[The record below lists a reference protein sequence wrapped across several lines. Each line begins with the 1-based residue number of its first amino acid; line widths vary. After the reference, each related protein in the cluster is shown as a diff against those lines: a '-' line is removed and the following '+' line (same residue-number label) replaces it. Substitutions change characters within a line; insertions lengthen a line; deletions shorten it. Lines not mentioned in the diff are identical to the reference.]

1 MIIHHQGFCPERM
14 SDHGE
19 HGKKPRRRRSLPS
32 TLSGQPDP
40 EVVVVQL
47 PPHLAAVVELACER
61 WELTLSDGAPRGDW
75 STILAVSRRGV
86 PCVLKIAGPD
96 HDATDE
102 ALALEAW
109 NGNGAA
115 RLLEADREHG
125 ALLLERLDSDRT
137 LRTAELAT
145 AAEVAGS
152 LIRELAVPAPAGLP
166 LLADIAAQKPGIL
179 RRRQGAL
186 GEPVP
191 GRWIDIACGLA
202 RDLATDP
209 GSQLVHSDLHYDN
222 ILAGSRRP
230 WLAIDPKPVT
240 GNPERS
246 VAELMWDRIDDAT
259 QPQEVHALFAALTRT
274 GMLHPDR
281 ARAWT
286 IVQAVD
292 YWLWGLGAGLTED
305 PRRCER
311 LLATLDP

>member
-1 MIIHHQGFCPERM
+1 MAINPVRGNPN
-14 SDHGE
+14 
-19 HGKKPRRRRSLPS
+19 
-32 TLSGQPDP
+32 P

-47 PPHLAAVVELACER
+47 SPHLAAVVERLCER
-61 WELTLSDGAPRGDW
+61 WGLTLSGEAPKGEW
-75 STILAVSRRGV
+75 NTILAASRRGV
-86 PCVLKIAGPD
+86 PCVLKIAGPE
-96 HDATDE
+96 HNAIDE
-102 ALALEAW
+102 AIALEAW

-115 RLLEADREHG
+115 RLLEADRDHG
-125 ALLLERLDSDRT
+125 ALLLERLDPDRT

-145 AAEVAGS
+145 AAEIAGS
-152 LIRELAVPAPAGLP
+152 LIHELAVPAPAGLP
-166 LLADIAAQKPGIL
+166 LLADIVSQKPGIL

-202 RDLATDP
+202 CDLATDP
-209 GSQLVHSDLHYDN
+209 GNQLVHGDLHYDN

-230 WLAIDPKPVT
+230 WLAIDPKPVI

-259 QPQEVHALFAALTRT
+259 QPHEIHALFAALTRT

-311 LLATLDP
+311 LLTTLDP

>member
-1 MIIHHQGFCPERM
+1 M
-14 SDHGE
+14 
-19 HGKKPRRRRSLPS
+19 
-32 TLSGQPDP
+32 
-40 EVVVVQL
+40 VQL
-47 PPHLAAVVELACER
+47 PPHLAAVVERLCER
-61 WELTLSDGAPRGDW
+61 WELTLSGEAPKGEW
-75 STILAVSRRGV
+75 NTILAASRRGV
-86 PCVLKIAGPD
+86 PCVLKIAGPE
-96 HDATDE
+96 HNAIDE
-102 ALALEAW
+102 AIALEAW
-109 NGNGAA
+109 SGNGAA
-115 RLLEADREHG
+115 RLLEADRDHG
-125 ALLLERLDSDRT
+125 ALLLERLDPDRT

-145 AAEVAGS
+145 AAEIAGS
-152 LIRELAVPAPAGLP
+152 LIHELAVPAPAGLP
-166 LLADIAAQKPGIL
+166 LLTDIVSQKPGIL

-202 RDLATDP
+202 GDLATDP
-209 GSQLVHSDLHYDN
+209 GNQLVHGDLHYDN

-246 VAELMWDRIDDAT
+246 VAELMWDRIDNAT
-259 QPQEVHALFAALTRT
+259 QPHEIRALFAALTRT
-274 GMLHPDR
+274 GMLHSDR

>member
-1 MIIHHQGFCPERM
+1 
-14 SDHGE
+14 
-19 HGKKPRRRRSLPS
+19 
-32 TLSGQPDP
+32 
-40 EVVVVQL
+40 VVVQL
-47 PPHLAAVVELACER
+47 SPHLAAVVELACER
-61 WELTLSDGAPRGDW
+61 WELTLSGEAPRGDW
-75 STILAVSRRGV
+75 STILVASCRGV
-86 PCVLKIAGPD
+86 PCVLKIAGPQ
-96 HDATDE
+96 HNAIDE

-109 NGNGAA
+109 NGNGAV

-125 ALLLERLDSDRT
+125 ALLLERLDPDRT
-137 LRTAELAT
+137 LRTTELAT
-145 AAEVAGS
+145 AAEIVGS

-166 LLADIAAQKPGIL
+166 LLTDIASQKPDIL

-191 GRWIDIACGLA
+191 SRWIDIACGLA
-202 RDLATDP
+202 CDLATDA
-209 GSQLVHSDLHYDN
+209 GNQLVHGDLHYGN

-230 WLAIDPKPVT
+230 WLAIDPKPVI

-246 VAELMWDRIDDAT
+246 VAELMWDRIDDAA
-259 QPQEVHALFAALTRT
+259 QPHEVRDLFAALTRT
-274 GMLHPDR
+274 GMLHSDR

>member
-1 MIIHHQGFCPERM
+1 MAINPVRGNPN
-14 SDHGE
+14 
-19 HGKKPRRRRSLPS
+19 
-32 TLSGQPDP
+32 P

-47 PPHLAAVVELACER
+47 SPHLAAVVERLCER
-61 WELTLSDGAPRGDW
+61 WGLTLSGEAPKGEW
-75 STILAVSRRGV
+75 NTILAASRRGV
-86 PCVLKIAGPD
+86 PCVLKIAGPE
-96 HDATDE
+96 HNAIDE
-102 ALALEAW
+102 AIALEAW

-115 RLLEADREHG
+115 RLLEADRDHG
-125 ALLLERLDSDRT
+125 ALLLERLDPDRT

-145 AAEVAGS
+145 AAEIAGS
-152 LIRELAVPAPAGLP
+152 LIHELAVPAPAGLP
-166 LLADIAAQKPGIL
+166 LLADIVSEKPGIL

-202 RDLATDP
+202 CDLATDP
-209 GSQLVHSDLHYDN
+209 GNQLVHGDLHYGN

-230 WLAIDPKPVT
+230 WLAIDPKPVI

-259 QPQEVHALFAALTRT
+259 QPHEIHALFAALTRT

-311 LLATLDP
+311 LLTTLDP

>member
-1 MIIHHQGFCPERM
+1 
-14 SDHGE
+14 
-19 HGKKPRRRRSLPS
+19 
-32 TLSGQPDP
+32 
-40 EVVVVQL
+40 VVVQL
-47 PPHLAAVVELACER
+47 SPHLAAVVERLCER
-61 WELTLSDGAPRGDW
+61 WGLTLSGEAPKGDW
-75 STILAVSRRGV
+75 NTILAASRRGV
-86 PCVLKIAGPD
+86 PCVLKIAGPE
-96 HDATDE
+96 HNAIDE
-102 ALALEAW
+102 AIALEAW

-115 RLLEADREHG
+115 RLLEADRDHG

-145 AAEVAGS
+145 AAEIAGS
-152 LIRELAVPAPAGLP
+152 LIHELAVPAPAGLP
-166 LLADIAAQKPGIL
+166 LLADIVSQKPGIL
-179 RRRQGAL
+179 RRRQRAL
-186 GEPVP
+186 DEPVP

-202 RDLATDP
+202 CDLATDP
-209 GSQLVHSDLHYDN
+209 GNQLVHGDLHYDN

-230 WLAIDPKPVT
+230 WLAIDPKPVI

-259 QPQEVHALFAALTRT
+259 QPHEIHALFAALTRA
-274 GMLHPDR
+274 GMLHSDR

-311 LLATLDP
+311 LLATIDP

>member
-1 MIIHHQGFCPERM
+1 MAINPVRGNPN
-14 SDHGE
+14 
-19 HGKKPRRRRSLPS
+19 
-32 TLSGQPDP
+32 P

-47 PPHLAAVVELACER
+47 SPHLAAVVERLCER
-61 WELTLSDGAPRGDW
+61 WGLTLSGEAPKGEW
-75 STILAVSRRGV
+75 NTILAASRRGV
-86 PCVLKIAGPD
+86 PCVLKIAGPE
-96 HDATDE
+96 HNAIDE
-102 ALALEAW
+102 AIALEAW

-115 RLLEADREHG
+115 RLLEADRDHG
-125 ALLLERLDSDRT
+125 ALLLERLDPDRT

-145 AAEVAGS
+145 AAEIAGS
-152 LIRELAVPAPAGLP
+152 LIHELAVPAPAGLP
-166 LLADIAAQKPGIL
+166 LLADIVSQKPGIL

-202 RDLATDP
+202 CDLATDP
-209 GSQLVHSDLHYDN
+209 GNQLVHGDLHYDN

-230 WLAIDPKPVT
+230 WLAIDPKPVI

-259 QPQEVHALFAALTRT
+259 QPHEVHALFAALTRT

>member
-1 MIIHHQGFCPERM
+1 MAINPVRGNPN
-14 SDHGE
+14 
-19 HGKKPRRRRSLPS
+19 
-32 TLSGQPDP
+32 P

-47 PPHLAAVVELACER
+47 SPHLAAVVERLCER
-61 WELTLSDGAPRGDW
+61 WGLTLSGEAPKGEW
-75 STILAVSRRGV
+75 NTILAASRRGV
-86 PCVLKIAGPD
+86 PCVLKIAGPE
-96 HDATDE
+96 HNATAE
-102 ALALEAW
+102 AIALEAW

-115 RLLEADREHG
+115 RLLEADRDHG
-125 ALLLERLDSDRT
+125 ALLLERLDPDRT

-145 AAEVAGS
+145 AAEIAGS
-152 LIRELAVPAPAGLP
+152 LIHELAVPAPAGLP
-166 LLADIAAQKPGIL
+166 LLADIVSQKPGIL

-202 RDLATDP
+202 CDLATDP
-209 GSQLVHSDLHYDN
+209 GNQLVHGDLHYGN

-230 WLAIDPKPVT
+230 WLAIDPKPVI

-259 QPQEVHALFAALTRT
+259 QPHEIHALFAALTRT

-311 LLATLDP
+311 LLTTLDP

>member
-1 MIIHHQGFCPERM
+1 
-14 SDHGE
+14 
-19 HGKKPRRRRSLPS
+19 
-32 TLSGQPDP
+32 
-40 EVVVVQL
+40 VVVALSPQ
-47 PPHLAAVVELACER
+47 LAAVVERLCER
-61 WELTLSDGAPRGDW
+61 WELTLSGEPPRGDW
-75 STILAVSRRGV
+75 STILAASRRGV
-86 PCVLKIAGPD
+86 PCVLKIAGPE
-96 HDATDE
+96 HNAIDE
-102 ALALEAW
+102 AIALEAW

-115 RLLEADREHG
+115 RLLEADLDDG
-125 ALLLERLDSDRT
+125 ALLLERLDPDRT
-137 LRTAELAT
+137 LRSAELAT
-145 AAEVAGS
+145 AAEIAGG
-152 LIRELAVPAPAGLP
+152 LIHELAVPAPAGLP

-179 RRRQGAL
+179 RRRQRAL

-202 RDLATDP
+202 CDLATDP
-209 GSQLVHSDLHYDN
+209 GSQLVHGDLHYDN

-230 WLAIDPKPVT
+230 WLATDPKPVI

-259 QPQEVHALFAALTRT
+259 QPHEVHALFATLTRA
-274 GMLHPDR
+274 GLLHPDR

-311 LLATLDP
+311 LLTTLDP

>member
-1 MIIHHQGFCPERM
+1 M
-14 SDHGE
+14 
-19 HGKKPRRRRSLPS
+19 
-32 TLSGQPDP
+32 
-40 EVVVVQL
+40 VQL
-47 PPHLAAVVELACER
+47 PPHLAAVVERLCER
-61 WELTLSDGAPRGDW
+61 WELTLSGEAPKGEW
-75 STILAVSRRGV
+75 NTILAASRRGV
-86 PCVLKIAGPD
+86 PCVLKIAGPE
-96 HDATDE
+96 HNAIDE
-102 ALALEAW
+102 AIALEAW

-115 RLLEADREHG
+115 RLLEADRDHG
-125 ALLLERLDSDRT
+125 ALLSERLDPDRT

-145 AAEVAGS
+145 AAEIAGS
-152 LIRELAVPAPAGLP
+152 LIHELAVPAPAGLP
-166 LLADIAAQKPGIL
+166 LLTDIVSQKPGIL

-202 RDLATDP
+202 GDLATDP
-209 GSQLVHSDLHYDN
+209 GNQLVHGDLHYDN

-246 VAELMWDRIDDAT
+246 VAELMWDRIDNAT
-259 QPQEVHALFAALTRT
+259 QPHEIRALFAALTRT
-274 GMLHPDR
+274 GMLHSDR

>member
-1 MIIHHQGFCPERM
+1 
-14 SDHGE
+14 
-19 HGKKPRRRRSLPS
+19 
-32 TLSGQPDP
+32 
-40 EVVVVQL
+40 VVVQL
-47 PPHLAAVVELACER
+47 SPHLAAVVERLCER
-61 WELTLSDGAPRGDW
+61 WGLTLSGEAPRGEW
-75 STILAVSRRGV
+75 NTILAASRRGV
-86 PCVLKIAGPD
+86 PCVLKIAGPE
-96 HDATDE
+96 HNAIDE
-102 ALALEAW
+102 AIALEVW

-115 RLLEADREHG
+115 RLLEADRDHG
-125 ALLLERLDSDRT
+125 ALLLERLDPDRT
-137 LRTAELAT
+137 LRTAELAA
-145 AAEVAGS
+145 AAEIAGS

-166 LLADIAAQKPGIL
+166 LLADIVSQKPGIL

-202 RDLATDP
+202 CDLATDP
-209 GSQLVHSDLHYDN
+209 GNQLVHGDLHYDN

-230 WLAIDPKPVT
+230 WLAIDPKPVI

-246 VAELMWDRIDDAT
+246 VAELMWDRIDEAT
-259 QPQEVHALFAALTRT
+259 QPHEIHALFAALTRT

>member
-1 MIIHHQGFCPERM
+1 
-14 SDHGE
+14 
-19 HGKKPRRRRSLPS
+19 
-32 TLSGQPDP
+32 
-40 EVVVVQL
+40 VVVQL
-47 PPHLAAVVELACER
+47 PPHVAAVVELACER

-86 PCVLKIAGPD
+86 PCVLKIAGPE
-96 HDATDE
+96 HDAIDE

-115 RLLEADREHG
+115 RLLEADLEHG
-125 ALLLERLDSDRT
+125 ALLLERLDPDRT

-145 AAEVAGS
+145 AAEVAGG

-179 RRRQGAL
+179 RHRQGAL

-209 GSQLVHSDLHYDN
+209 GSQLVHGDLHYDN

-246 VAELMWDRIDDAT
+246 VAELMWDRIDDAP
-259 QPQEVHALFAALTRT
+259 QPHEVRALFAAVTRT

>member
-1 MIIHHQGFCPERM
+1 MAINPVR
-14 SDHGE
+14 DN
-19 HGKKPRRRRSLPS
+19 
-32 TLSGQPDP
+32 PDP

-47 PPHLAAVVELACER
+47 SPHLAAVVERLCER
-61 WELTLSDGAPRGDW
+61 WGLTLSGEAPKGEW
-75 STILAVSRRGV
+75 NTILAASRRGV
-86 PCVLKIAGPD
+86 PCVLKIAGPE
-96 HDATDE
+96 HNAIDE
-102 ALALEAW
+102 AIALEAW

-115 RLLEADREHG
+115 RLLEADRDHG
-125 ALLLERLDSDRT
+125 ALLLERLDPDRT

-145 AAEVAGS
+145 AAEIAGS
-152 LIRELAVPAPAGLP
+152 LIHELAVPAPAGLP
-166 LLADIAAQKPGIL
+166 LLADIVSQKPGIL
-179 RRRQGAL
+179 RRRQDAL

-202 RDLATDP
+202 CDLATDP
-209 GSQLVHSDLHYDN
+209 GNQLVHGDLHYDN

-246 VAELMWDRIDDAT
+246 VAELMWDRIDDAA
-259 QPQEVHALFAALTRT
+259 QPHEIHALFAALTRT

>member
-1 MIIHHQGFCPERM
+1 MV
-14 SDHGE
+14 SA
-19 HGKKPRRRRSLPS
+19 
-32 TLSGQPDP
+32 LSGQPNP

-61 WELTLSDGAPRGDW
+61 WELTLSDEAPRGDW
-75 STILAVSRRGV
+75 GTILAVSRLGV
-86 PCVLKIAGPD
+86 PCVLKIAGPE
-96 HDATDE
+96 HDAIDE

-109 NGNGAA
+109 NGNGAV

-125 ALLLERLDSDRT
+125 ALLLERLDPDRT
-137 LRTAELAT
+137 LRTAQLAT

-166 LLADIAAQKPGIL
+166 LLVDIAAQKPGIL

-186 GEPVP
+186 GGPVP

-202 RDLATDP
+202 RDLAADP
-209 GSQLVHSDLHYDN
+209 GGQLVHGDLHYDN

-230 WLAIDPKPVT
+230 WLAIDPKPAA

-246 VAELMWDRIDDAT
+246 VAELMWDRNDDAT
-259 QPQEVHALFAALTRT
+259 QPHEVHALFAALTRAGT
-274 GMLHPDR
+274 LHPDR

-292 YWLWGLGAGLTED
+292 YWLWGLGAGLTGD

-311 LLATLDP
+311 LLAILDP

>member
-1 MIIHHQGFCPERM
+1 MASNPVRGNPN
-14 SDHGE
+14 
-19 HGKKPRRRRSLPS
+19 
-32 TLSGQPDP
+32 P
-40 EVVVVQL
+40 EVVAVQL
-47 PPHLAAVVELACER
+47 SPHLAAIVERLCER
-61 WELTLSDGAPRGDW
+61 WELTLSGEAPRGEW
-75 STILAVSRRGV
+75 NTILAASRRGV
-86 PCVLKIAGPD
+86 PCVLKIAGPE
-96 HDATDE
+96 HNAIDE
-102 ALALEAW
+102 AIALEAW

-115 RLLEADREHG
+115 RLLEADRDHG
-125 ALLLERLDSDRT
+125 ALLLERLDPDRT

-145 AAEVAGS
+145 AAEIAGS
-152 LIRELAVPAPAGLP
+152 LIHELAVPAPAGLP
-166 LLADIAAQKPGIL
+166 LLADIVSQKPAIL

-202 RDLATDP
+202 GDLATDP
-209 GSQLVHSDLHYDN
+209 GNQLVHGDLHYDN

-230 WLAIDPKPVT
+230 WLAIDPKPAI

-259 QPQEVHALFAALTRT
+259 QPHEIHTLFAALSRT
-274 GMLHPDR
+274 GMLNPDR

-305 PRRCER
+305 PRRCEK
-311 LLATLDP
+311 LLATFDP

>member
-1 MIIHHQGFCPERM
+1 MAINPVR
-14 SDHGE
+14 DN
-19 HGKKPRRRRSLPS
+19 
-32 TLSGQPDP
+32 PDP

-47 PPHLAAVVELACER
+47 SPHLAAVVERLCER
-61 WELTLSDGAPRGDW
+61 WGLTLSGEAPKGEW
-75 STILAVSRRGV
+75 NTILAASRRGV
-86 PCVLKIAGPD
+86 PCVLKIAGPE
-96 HDATDE
+96 HNAIDE
-102 ALALEAW
+102 AIALEAW

-115 RLLEADREHG
+115 RLLEADRDHG
-125 ALLLERLDSDRT
+125 ALLLERLDPDRT

-145 AAEVAGS
+145 AAEIAGS
-152 LIRELAVPAPAGLP
+152 LIHELAVPAPAGLP
-166 LLADIAAQKPGIL
+166 LLADIVSQKPGIL
-179 RRRQGAL
+179 RRRQDAL
-186 GEPVP
+186 REPVP

-202 RDLATDP
+202 CDLATDP
-209 GSQLVHSDLHYDN
+209 GNQLVHGDLHYDN

-259 QPQEVHALFAALTRT
+259 QPHEIHALFAALTRA
-274 GMLHPDR
+274 GMLHSDR

-311 LLATLDP
+311 LLAALDP

>member
-1 MIIHHQGFCPERM
+1 MKRELILRAAEEQPCPG
-14 SDHGE
+14 H
-19 HGKKPRRRRSLPS
+19 PI
-32 TLSGQPDP
+32 P

-61 WELTLSDGAPRGDW
+61 WELRLSDGAPRGDW
-75 STILAVSRRGV
+75 STILAVSRRGA
-86 PCVLKIAGPD
+86 PCVLKIAGPE
-96 HDATDE
+96 HNVVDE
-102 ALALEAW
+102 ALALETW
-109 NGNGAA
+109 NGNGAV

-125 ALLLERLDSDRT
+125 VLLLEQLDPERT

-166 LLADIAAQKPGIL
+166 LLTDIAAQEPGIL

-191 GRWIDIACGLA
+191 GRWIGIACGLA
-202 RDLATDP
+202 RDLAADP
-209 GSQLVHSDLHYDN
+209 GSQLVHGDLHYGN
-222 ILAGSRRP
+222 ILASSRRP
-230 WLAIDPKPVT
+230 WLAIDPKPAT

-259 QPQEVHALFAALTRT
+259 QPHEVHALFAALTRA
-274 GMLHPDR
+274 GMLDPDR

>member
-1 MIIHHQGFCPERM
+1 MAINPVRGNPN
-14 SDHGE
+14 
-19 HGKKPRRRRSLPS
+19 
-32 TLSGQPDP
+32 P

-47 PPHLAAVVELACER
+47 SPHLAAVVERLCER
-61 WELTLSDGAPRGDW
+61 WGLTLSGEAPKGEW
-75 STILAVSRRGV
+75 NTILAASRRGV
-86 PCVLKIAGPD
+86 PCVLKIAGPE
-96 HDATDE
+96 HNATAE
-102 ALALEAW
+102 AIALEAW

-115 RLLEADREHG
+115 RLLEADRDHG
-125 ALLLERLDSDRT
+125 ALLLERLDPDRT

-145 AAEVAGS
+145 AAEIAGS
-152 LIRELAVPAPAGLP
+152 LIHELAVPAPAGLP
-166 LLADIAAQKPGIL
+166 LLADIVSQKPGIL

-202 RDLATDP
+202 CDLATDP
-209 GSQLVHSDLHYDN
+209 GNQLVHGDLHYDN

-230 WLAIDPKPVT
+230 WLAIDPKPVI

-259 QPQEVHALFAALTRT
+259 QPHEIHALFAALTRT

-311 LLATLDP
+311 LLTTLDP

>member
-1 MIIHHQGFCPERM
+1 MRPE
-14 SDHGE
+14 
-19 HGKKPRRRRSLPS
+19 
-32 TLSGQPDP
+32 
-40 EVVVVQL
+40 
-47 PPHLAAVVELACER
+47 
-61 WELTLSDGAPRGDW
+61 
-75 STILAVSRRGV
+75 
-86 PCVLKIAGPD
+86 IAGPE
-96 HDATDE
+96 HNAIDE
-102 ALALEAW
+102 AIALEAW

-115 RLLEADREHG
+115 RLLEADRDHG
-125 ALLLERLDSDRT
+125 ALLLERLDPDRT

-145 AAEVAGS
+145 AAEIAGS
-152 LIRELAVPAPAGLP
+152 LIHELAVPAPAGLP
-166 LLADIAAQKPGIL
+166 LLADIVSQKPGIL
-179 RRRQGAL
+179 RRRQDAL
-186 GEPVP
+186 GGPVP

-202 RDLATDP
+202 CDLATDP
-209 GSQLVHSDLHYDN
+209 GNQLVHGDLHYDN

-259 QPQEVHALFAALTRT
+259 QPHEIHALFAALTRA
-274 GMLHPDR
+274 GMLHSDR

-292 YWLWGLGAGLTED
+292 YWLWGLGTGLTED

>member
-1 MIIHHQGFCPERM
+1 MAINPVRGNPN
-14 SDHGE
+14 
-19 HGKKPRRRRSLPS
+19 
-32 TLSGQPDP
+32 P

-47 PPHLAAVVELACER
+47 SPHLAAVVERLCER
-61 WELTLSDGAPRGDW
+61 WGLTLSGEAPKGEW
-75 STILAVSRRGV
+75 NTILAASRRGV
-86 PCVLKIAGPD
+86 PCVLKIAGPE
-96 HDATDE
+96 HNATAE
-102 ALALEAW
+102 AIALEAW

-115 RLLEADREHG
+115 RLLEADRDHG
-125 ALLLERLDSDRT
+125 ALLLERLDPDRT
-137 LRTAELAT
+137 LRTAELST
-145 AAEVAGS
+145 AAEIAGS
-152 LIRELAVPAPAGLP
+152 LIHELAVPAPAGLP
-166 LLADIAAQKPGIL
+166 LLADIVSQKPGIL

-202 RDLATDP
+202 CDLATDP
-209 GSQLVHSDLHYDN
+209 GNQLVHGDLHYGN

-230 WLAIDPKPVT
+230 WLAIDPKPVI

-259 QPQEVHALFAALTRT
+259 QPHEIHALFAALTRT

-311 LLATLDP
+311 LLTTLDP

>member
-1 MIIHHQGFCPERM
+1 VE
-14 SDHGE
+14 D
-19 HGKKPRRRRSLPS
+19 SLTWPS
-32 TLSGQPDP
+32 ALSGQPNP

-61 WELTLSDGAPRGDW
+61 WELTLADGAPRGDW
-75 STILAVSRRGV
+75 SAILAVSRRGV
-86 PCVLKIAGPD
+86 PCVLKIAGPE
-96 HDATDE
+96 HDAIDE

-109 NGNGAA
+109 NGNGAV

-125 ALLLERLDSDRT
+125 ALLLERLDPDRT

-145 AAEVAGS
+145 AAEVAGG

-166 LLADIAAQKPGIL
+166 LLADIAARKPGIL

-202 RDLATDP
+202 RDLAADP
-209 GSQLVHSDLHYDN
+209 GSQLVHGDLHYDN

-230 WLAIDPKPVT
+230 WLAIDPKPAA

-259 QPQEVHALFAALTRT
+259 QPREVHALFAALTRA

-311 LLATLDP
+311 LLAALDP

>member
-1 MIIHHQGFCPERM
+1 MAINPVRGNPN
-14 SDHGE
+14 
-19 HGKKPRRRRSLPS
+19 
-32 TLSGQPDP
+32 P

-47 PPHLAAVVELACER
+47 SPHLAAVVERLCER
-61 WELTLSDGAPRGDW
+61 WGLTLSGEAPKGEW
-75 STILAVSRRGV
+75 NTILAASRRGV
-86 PCVLKIAGPD
+86 PCVLKIAGPE
-96 HDATDE
+96 HNAIDE
-102 ALALEAW
+102 AIALEAW

-115 RLLEADREHG
+115 RLLEADRDHG
-125 ALLLERLDSDRT
+125 ALLLERLDPDRT

-145 AAEVAGS
+145 AAEIAGS
-152 LIRELAVPAPAGLP
+152 LIHELAVPAPAGLP
-166 LLADIAAQKPGIL
+166 LLADIVSEKPGIL

-202 RDLATDP
+202 CDLATDP
-209 GSQLVHSDLHYDN
+209 GNQLVHGDLHYDN

-230 WLAIDPKPVT
+230 WLAIDPKPVI

-259 QPQEVHALFAALTRT
+259 QPHEIHALFAALTRT

-311 LLATLDP
+311 LLTTLDP

>member
-1 MIIHHQGFCPERM
+1 
-14 SDHGE
+14 
-19 HGKKPRRRRSLPS
+19 
-32 TLSGQPDP
+32 
-40 EVVVVQL
+40 VVQL
-47 PPHLAAVVELACER
+47 SPHLAAVVERLCER
-61 WELTLSDGAPRGDW
+61 WALTLSGEAPKGDW
-75 STILAVSRRGV
+75 NTILAASRRGV
-86 PCVLKIAGPD
+86 PCVLKIAGPE
-96 HDATDE
+96 HNAIDE
-102 ALALEAW
+102 AIALEAW

-115 RLLEADREHG
+115 RLLEADRDHG

-145 AAEVAGS
+145 AAEIAGS
-152 LIRELAVPAPAGLP
+152 LIHELAVPAPAGLP
-166 LLADIAAQKPGIL
+166 LLADIVSQKPGIL
-179 RRRQGAL
+179 RRRQRAL

-202 RDLATDP
+202 CDLATDP
-209 GSQLVHSDLHYDN
+209 GNQLVHGDLHYDN

-230 WLAIDPKPVT
+230 WLAIDPKPVI

-246 VAELMWDRIDDAT
+246 VAELMWDRIDDAA
-259 QPQEVHALFAALTRT
+259 QPHEIHALFAALTRT

-311 LLATLDP
+311 LLATLDPLE

>member
-1 MIIHHQGFCPERM
+1 MAINPVRGNPN
-14 SDHGE
+14 
-19 HGKKPRRRRSLPS
+19 
-32 TLSGQPDP
+32 P

-47 PPHLAAVVELACER
+47 SPHLAAVVERLCER
-61 WELTLSDGAPRGDW
+61 WGLTLSGEAPKGEW
-75 STILAVSRRGV
+75 NTILAASRRGV
-86 PCVLKIAGPD
+86 PCVLKIAGPE
-96 HDATDE
+96 HNAIDE
-102 ALALEAW
+102 AIALEAW

-115 RLLEADREHG
+115 QLLEADRDHG
-125 ALLLERLDSDRT
+125 ALLLERLDPDRT

-145 AAEVAGS
+145 AAEIGGR
-152 LIRELAVPAPAGLP
+152 LIHELAVPAPAGLP
-166 LLADIAAQKPGIL
+166 LLADIVSQKPGIL
-179 RRRQGAL
+179 RHRQGAL

-202 RDLATDP
+202 CDLATDP
-209 GSQLVHSDLHYDN
+209 GNQLVHGDLHYDN

-246 VAELMWDRIDDAT
+246 VAELMWDRIDEAT
-259 QPQEVHALFAALTRT
+259 QPHEIHALFAALTRT

>member
-1 MIIHHQGFCPERM
+1 
-14 SDHGE
+14 
-19 HGKKPRRRRSLPS
+19 
-32 TLSGQPDP
+32 
-40 EVVVVQL
+40 VVVQL
-47 PPHLAAVVELACER
+47 SPHLAAVVERLCER
-61 WELTLSDGAPRGDW
+61 WELTLSGEAPRGDW
-75 STILAVSRRGV
+75 NTILAASRRGV
-86 PCVLKIAGPD
+86 PCVLKIAGPG
-96 HDATDE
+96 HGAIDE
-102 ALALEAW
+102 AIALEAW

-145 AAEVAGS
+145 AAEIAGS
-152 LIRELAVPAPAGLP
+152 LVHELAVPAPAGLP
-166 LLADIAAQKPGIL
+166 LLADIVSQKPGIL
-179 RRRQGAL
+179 RRRQRAL

-191 GRWIDIACGLA
+191 GRWIDLACGLA
-202 RDLATDP
+202 CDLATDP
-209 GSQLVHSDLHYDN
+209 GNQLVHGDLHYDN

-230 WLAIDPKPVT
+230 WLAIDPKPVI

-259 QPQEVHALFAALTRT
+259 QPHEVHALFATLTRT

>member
-1 MIIHHQGFCPERM
+1 MAINPVR
-14 SDHGE
+14 DN
-19 HGKKPRRRRSLPS
+19 
-32 TLSGQPDP
+32 PDP

-47 PPHLAAVVELACER
+47 SPHLAAVVERLRER
-61 WELTLSDGAPRGDW
+61 WGLTLSGEAPKGEW
-75 STILAVSRRGV
+75 NTILAASRRGV
-86 PCVLKIAGPD
+86 PCVLKIAGPE
-96 HDATDE
+96 HNAIDE
-102 ALALEAW
+102 AIALEAW

-115 RLLEADREHG
+115 RLLEADRDHG
-125 ALLLERLDSDRT
+125 ALLLERLDPDRT

-145 AAEVAGS
+145 AAEIAGS
-152 LIRELAVPAPAGLP
+152 LIHELAVPAPAGLP
-166 LLADIAAQKPGIL
+166 LLADIVSQKPGIL
-179 RRRQGAL
+179 RRRQDAL
-186 GEPVP
+186 REPVP

-202 RDLATDP
+202 CDLATDP
-209 GSQLVHSDLHYDN
+209 GNQLVHGDLHYDN

-259 QPQEVHALFAALTRT
+259 QPHEIHALFAALTRA
-274 GMLHPDR
+274 GMLHSDR